1 MKHMLAALCV
11 TFGLIGCTTTPSTS
25 LYSWG
30 SYPQQ
35 NYLMYSQ
42 PEKATPSAQLA
53 KLEAEIERA
62 KGKNLAVPPGLY
74 AHLGL
79 MYFQENQPIKAAEY
93 FQLERQVYPESTV
106 MMDRILKKMNVLAG
120 PAK

>member
-1 MKHMLAALCV
+1 MKNIVAALCV
-11 TFGLIGCTTTPSTS
+11 ALGLVGCTTPSSS

-42 PEKATPSAQLA
+42 PEKASPAAQIL

-79 MYFQENQPIKAAEY
+79 MYFQENQPAQAAEY

-106 MMDRILKKMNVLAG
+106 MMDRLLKKMNVSAG
-120 PAK
+120 QAK